1 MYVKAWAAT
10 NRETQ
15 DVNGTIPMERG
26 TTMNAQTDT
35 QTKDH
40 ALANELM
47 AHHAVM
53 VDQLDKLTNDLLN
66 ANRIGPDAKEAL
78 IDWVH
83 GTLLPHAAE
92 EEATTYA
99 AAAALPQG
107 AALIDSMAR
116 EHQTI
121 IALAGAFHSAEDPA
135 LAAGYARSLYTVF
148 EAHQSKENEIVIPM
162 LLDAGISLTEAMA
175 NAPEGHGHHH

>member
-1 MYVKAWAAT
+1 
-10 NRETQ
+10 
-15 DVNGTIPMERG
+15 
-26 TTMNAQTDT
+26 MNAPTDT
-35 QTKDH
+35 QDR
-40 ALANELM
+40 ALADELM

-66 ANRIGPDAKEAL
+66 ATQNGAVANQAL

-83 GTLLPHAAE
+83 GILLPHAAE

-107 AALIDSMAR
+107 AALIDSMVR
-116 EHQTI
+116 EHKTI
-121 IALAGAFHSAEDPA
+121 IALAAAFHSSENLA

-175 NAPEGHGHHH
+175 NAPEGSGHHH

>member
-1 MYVKAWAAT
+1 
-10 NRETQ
+10 
-15 DVNGTIPMERG
+15 
-26 TTMNAQTDT
+26 MNTQTDT
-35 QTKDH
+35 PTHDR
-40 ALANELM
+40 ALADELM
-47 AHHAVM
+47 AHHAIM

-66 ANRIGPDAKEAL
+66 DTPHGAEAKKAL

-83 GTLLPHAAE
+83 SILLPHAAE

-107 AALIDSMAR
+107 VSLIDSMVR

-121 IALAGAFHSAEDPA
+121 IALAAAFHSSEDLA

-175 NAPEGHGHHH
+175 NAPQVTGHHH

>member
-1 MYVKAWAAT
+1 
-10 NRETQ
+10 
-15 DVNGTIPMERG
+15 
-26 TTMNAQTDT
+26 MNAQTYT
-35 QTKDH
+35 QTQDR
-40 ALANELM
+40 ALAHELM

-53 VDQLDKLTNDLLN
+53 VDQLDKLSNDMLN
-66 ANRIGPDAKEAL
+66 ATQNRGEAKQAL

-83 GTLLPHAAE
+83 GILLPHAAE

-107 AALIDSMAR
+107 GALIDSMVR
-116 EHQTI
+116 EHKTI
-121 IALAGAFHSAEDPA
+121 IALAGAFHTAEDQA
-135 LAAGYARSLYTVF
+135 MAAGYARSLYTVF

-175 NAPEGHGHHH
+175 DAPEGHTHHH

>member
-1 MYVKAWAAT
+1 MNT
-10 NRETQ
+10 QTQ
-15 DVNGTIPMERG
+15 DRE
-26 TTMNAQTDT
+26 
-35 QTKDH
+35 
-40 ALANELM
+40 LAHELM

-53 VDQLDKLTNDLLN
+53 VKELDQLTNDLLN
-66 ANRIGPDAKEAL
+66 ATENRAQAKEAL

-83 GTLLPHAAE
+83 SILLPHAAE

-107 AALIDSMAR
+107 APLIDAMIR
-116 EHQTI
+116 EHKTI
-121 IALAGAFHSAEDPA
+121 IALAVAFHSSEDLG

-162 LLDAGISLTEAMA
+162 LLDAGISLTQAMA

>member
-1 MYVKAWAAT
+1 
-10 NRETQ
+10 
-15 DVNGTIPMERG
+15 
-26 TTMNAQTDT
+26 MNDQTDT
-35 QTKDH
+35 RTQDRELAH
-40 ALANELM
+40 ALM

-53 VDQLDKLTNDLLN
+53 VEELDKLTNDLLN
-66 ANRIGPDAKEAL
+66 ATDQGGQAREAL

-83 GTLLPHAAE
+83 HTLLPHAAD

-107 AALIDSMAR
+107 AALIDAMIR

-121 IALAGAFHSAEDPA
+121 IALAGAFHSAGDQA

-162 LLDAGISLTEAMA
+162 LLDAGVSLTRAMA
-175 NAPEGHGHHH
+175 NAPEDHGHHH

>member
-1 MYVKAWAAT
+1 MNT
-10 NRETQ
+10 QTQ
-15 DVNGTIPMERG
+15 DR
-26 TTMNAQTDT
+26 
-35 QTKDH
+35 
-40 ALANELM
+40 ALAHELM
-47 AHHAVM
+47 AHHAIM

-66 ANRIGPDAKEAL
+66 ATQNGAEAKEAL
-78 IDWVH
+78 VDWVH
-83 GTLLPHAAE
+83 DILLPHAAE
-92 EEATTYA
+92 EEATTSA

-107 AALIDSMAR
+107 GALIDSMVR
-116 EHQTI
+116 EHKTI
-121 IALAGAFHSAEDPA
+121 IALAAAFHSSQDLA

>member
-1 MYVKAWAAT
+1 MSTEPHAEEEGPFMNT
-10 NRETQ
+10 QTQ
-15 DVNGTIPMERG
+15 DR
-26 TTMNAQTDT
+26 
-35 QTKDH
+35 

-47 AHHAVM
+47 AHHAIM

-66 ANRIGPDAKEAL
+66 GAEAKEAL
-78 IDWVH
+78 IEWVH
-83 GTLLPHAAE
+83 EILLPHAAE

-107 AALIDSMAR
+107 AALIDSMVR
-116 EHQTI
+116 EHKTI
-121 IALAGAFHSAEDPA
+121 IALAGAFHSSEDLA

-162 LLDAGISLTEAMA
+162 LLDVGISLTEAMA

>member
-1 MYVKAWAAT
+1 
-10 NRETQ
+10 
-15 DVNGTIPMERG
+15 
-26 TTMNAQTDT
+26 MNAQTDT
-35 QTKDH
+35 LTQDR

-66 ANRIGPDAKEAL
+66 ATQNGAEAKEAL

-83 GTLLPHAAE
+83 GILLPHAAE

-107 AALIDSMAR
+107 AALIDSMVR
-116 EHQTI
+116 EHKTI
-121 IALAGAFHSAEDPA
+121 IALAAAFHSSEDLT

>member
-1 MYVKAWAAT
+1 
-10 NRETQ
+10 
-15 DVNGTIPMERG
+15 
-26 TTMNAQTDT
+26 MNNQTDT
-35 QTKDH
+35 QTQDR
-40 ALANELM
+40 AIADQLV

-53 VDQLDKLTNDLLN
+53 VDQLDRLTTNLLEATGN
-66 ANRIGPDAKEAL
+66 GAAAKEAL
-78 IDWVH
+78 IEWVH
-83 GTLLPHAAE
+83 STLLPHAAE

-107 AALIDSMAR
+107 AALIDSMTR

-121 IALAGAFHSAEDPA
+121 IALAVAFHGAEDLT

-162 LLDAGISLTEAMA
+162 LLDAGVSLREALA